1 MRYTLKAYISNPQT
15 KGIIMSYKRVI
26 LDNEQDLSK
35 KINKFGFT
43 VVPLELEGNGNNNQ
57 HKLAY
62 TIGFSNFN
70 APELIISDYRDE
82 YLLEFLHLVHHQIS
96 HSIKLPSQSV
106 IQCADNC
113 FKLLELDPII
123 QESFKITA
131 KKHSTEKTPGLLDFN
146 MLYVSKADKDGLFE
160 DEKPFTETPSNNM
173 PLYEARP
180 SIRNFELSS

>member
-1 MRYTLKAYISNPQT
+1 
-15 KGIIMSYKRVI
+15 MSYKRVI

-43 VVPLELEGNGNNNQ
+43 VVPLEHEGNGNNNQ

-70 APELIISDYRDE
+70 APELIISDYSDE

-113 FKLLELDPII
+113 FKLLKLDPII
-123 QESFKITA
+123 KESFTITA
-131 KKHSTEKTPGLLDFN
+131 KKHYTVHAPHLLDFN
-146 MLYVSKADKDGLFE
+146 MLYVSKAGKDGLFD
-160 DEKPFTETPSNNM
+160 DEKPIIETLYNNM
-173 PLYEARP
+173 QIYQTTP
-180 SIRNFELSS
+180 